1 MNYFWSGKLYS
12 VSEKLWSYLSRS
24 PFFLV
29 HPVDIKISDV
39 PWQRSNTRLHIAAGQ
54 LVKGSEDVDCALSSR
69 QYVNTGCAPE
79 SGVKTPRHVPLF
91 ISCPSKQWVSSGG
104 GGEDTVINIVNKVSH
119 TSASYHN
126 SLEIIIAMSHDYLLD
141 RQLVYVIIL
150 WTDVTYDI
158 YQTYLIGFCNLQE
171 SPVCSPK
178 MLYCSLK
185 FWYVLIDWEGNLGMG
200 LICQLLP
207 LRGPGSRVCLGGGR
221 TKFSDIDRSVQSP
234 GSVSL
239 CKDVLHMRGR
249 DVSRNNPL
257 TLVF

>member
-1 MNYFWSGKLYS
+1 ML
-12 VSEKLWSYLSRS
+12 
-24 PFFLV
+24 
-29 HPVDIKISDV
+29 DV
-39 PWQRSNTRLHIAAGQ
+39 PWQRNNTRGHIAAGQ
-54 LVKGSEDVDCALSSR
+54 LVKGSEDEDCALPSR

-79 SGVKTPRHVPLF
+79 CWDTCNVPLF

-150 WTDVTYDI
+150 WTDVTCDI
-158 YQTYLIGFCNLQE
+158 YQTHQNRLLARIARLLAKNVILQFKVLMCIDCLRGKPGNGTYL
-171 SPVCSPK
+171 SA
-178 MLYCSLK
+178 
-185 FWYVLIDWEGNLGMG
+185 
-200 LICQLLP
+200 LP

-239 CKDVLHMRGR
+239 CRLITK
-249 DVSRNNPL
+249 
-257 TLVF
+257 VFYTWEAELCLESTPWP